1 MTANEL
7 NEMVAEKVMGLKNVR
22 PMYGQTVYD
31 MIHTYAMDSKGQETI
46 TYQPAPIPDYANDIA
61 AAWQVVEKLITLPY
75 WDGLSLE
82 HVTHDWRLDNGDGW
96 ICAQSDSY
104 QRDQGSGEI
113 VAVATTLPRAICL
126 AALEAIGVEVE

>member
-7 NEMVAEKVMGLKNVR
+7 NEMVAEKVMGQHRVSDCPLGDSSCMGKYEPMVNGR
-22 PMYGQTVYD
+22 PCL
-31 MIHTYAMDSKGQETI
+31 
-46 TYQPAPIPDYANDIA
+46 PDYANDIA